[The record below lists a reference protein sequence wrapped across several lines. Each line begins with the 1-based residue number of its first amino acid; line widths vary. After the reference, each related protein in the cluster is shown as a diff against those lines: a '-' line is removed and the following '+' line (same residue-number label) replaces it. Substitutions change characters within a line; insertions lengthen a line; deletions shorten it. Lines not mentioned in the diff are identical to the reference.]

1 MKRIAIFIII
11 IVFLLIGCN
20 RENNKLNKIKDNI
33 TKPTEIENKQK
44 EDRNITEDKIQNKL
58 DNMTLDEK
66 IGQMIIA
73 GFSSYNVDEK
83 VKTLIKD
90 YNIGGLILFNRNIK
104 SSDQLV
110 DLLNSIKEENKNNIP
125 LFLAVDQEGG
135 RVNRMPKDI
144 INFPSNIEIGYGGN
158 EDLAYDVGSA
168 IGQEIKSYGFNLNFA
183 PVIDIFS
190 NKENKVIGDRAF
202 GKNEKI
208 VSEFGISKMKGL
220 QSKGIIPVIKH
231 FPGHGDTSVDSHMGL
246 PIIKKDIES
255 LSKFELIP
263 FKRAID
269 NGADMVMIAHILL
282 SKIDDK
288 PATLS
293 KKVITEL
300 LRGKLG
306 FKGVIITDDL
316 EMDAITDNYSIEE
329 TVLKAIDGGN
339 DILLICHSYNK
350 QIKAFDIIKE
360 EVKAENIP
368 IERINKSVYRIL
380 KLKSKYGLSNDKKEY
395 VDIERINNN
404 NRRIINILK
413 DK

>member
-44 EDRNITEDKIQNKL
+44 EDRNSTEDKIQNKL
-58 DNMTLDEK
+58 DNMTLNEK

-183 PVIDIFS
+183 PVLDIFS

-208 VSEFGISKMKGL
+208 VSKFGISKMKGL

-360 EVKAENIP
+360 EVKAGNIP

-404 NRRIINILK
+404 NRRVINILK